1 MPFEDENLFEPE
13 EPEERAPER
22 AEELEKRP
30 DRGEVRTREV
40 KVMGIF
46 VEEDVTQNFFVLLRD
61 HRDRQLP
68 ILIGAFEASSIAM
81 ALQGERP
88 TRPMTHDLL
97 KNVIE
102 RLGAKIDSLT
112 IDDLWHETY
121 YAKLALQVNDGL
133 IDIDTRPSDGI
144 AIAVRAGAPIYVAE
158 SVLEEAE
165 KRRDGD
171 TETEER

>member
-1 MPFEDENLFEPE
+1 MPFKDDDLFGPDKPE
-13 EPEERAPER
+13 GVPDPGD
-22 AEELEKRP
+22 ELEKRP
-30 DRGEVRTREV
+30 DRGEVRVREV

-46 VEEDVTQNFFVLLRD
+46 LDEDVTQNFFVLLRD
-61 HRDRQLP
+61 NRDRQLP

-88 TRPMTHDLL
+88 TRPLTHDLL

-102 RLGAKIDSLT
+102 RLGAKVDSLT

-121 YAKLALQVNDGL
+121 YAKLALQVGDGL

-144 AIAVRAGAPIYVAE
+144 ALALRAGVPIYVADA
-158 SVLEEAE
+158 VLEEAE
-165 KRRDGD
+165 KRREGGP
-171 TETEER
+171 EPEE